1 MTSAVRTAQPDPTD
15 SAALDALC
23 AALRGE
29 DIRIST
35 AVVETARQHDMHL
48 VLALERRALLQDEGV
63 GAALAAALREAAVT
77 DLFRERE
84 LRRLLGR
91 LAAAGVDTLLL
102 KGAGLAYTVY
112 SAPHA
117 RPRGDLDLL
126 ISRTDLETADQ
137 ALAAGGWLRA
147 IEQDNA
153 WVTTQ
158 RHYVLEGSTPGAEPL
173 DLHWNIAVP
182 RVFAEAVVFGELLS
196 RAIPI
201 TALGPHARTLSAP
214 DALFLACLHR
224 VAHHQDATDLLWL
237 WDIHLLASSLS
248 DAERA
253 FFISLAHER
262 SMRGV
267 CARGL
272 ELAFARFATA
282 SAPALIEALG
292 PAPGAHE
299 EPSASFLRGGL
310 RQIDV
315 LQADLS
321 VVGGWRARLAV
332 IGAHLFPNARYMR
345 SRYPRWP
352 AAALPLTYLD
362 RIVRGAPKWFRGPGG

>member
-1 MTSAVRTAQPDPTD
+1 MTSAVRNTQPDQVD
-15 SAALDALC
+15 RAALDALC

-29 DIRIST
+29 DLRIS
-35 AVVETARQHDMHL
+35 AALVGTARQHDMHL
-48 VLALERRALLQDEGV
+48 VLGLERPALAQDDVV
-63 GAALAAALREAAVT
+63 GAGLTAALREAAMA

-84 LRRLLGR
+84 LRRLLEL
-91 LAAAGVDTLLL
+91 LATAGVDALLL

-112 SAPHA
+112 PAPHV

-126 ISRTDLETADQ
+126 IARTDLESADQ

-158 RHYVLEGSTPGAEPL
+158 RHYVLNGMPSFAEQL
-173 DLHWNIAVP
+173 DLHWNIAIP
-182 RVFAEAVVFGELLS
+182 RVFADAVVFEELAS
-196 RAIPI
+196 RAVTI

-224 VAHHQDATDLLWL
+224 VAHHQDAADLLWL
-237 WDIHLLASSLS
+237 WDIHLLASGLS
-248 DAERA
+248 DRERA
-253 FFISLAHER
+253 FFISLANAG

-292 PAPGAHE
+292 PVPGAPE
-299 EPSASFLRGGL
+299 EPSASFLRGGM
-310 RQIDV
+310 RQIDL

-345 SRYPRWP
+345 SMYPHWP